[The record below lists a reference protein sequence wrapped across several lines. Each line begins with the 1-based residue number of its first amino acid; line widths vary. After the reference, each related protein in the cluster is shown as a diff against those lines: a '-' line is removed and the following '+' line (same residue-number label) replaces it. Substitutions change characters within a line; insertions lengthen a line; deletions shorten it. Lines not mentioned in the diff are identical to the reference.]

1 MRYRWTQKDIHV
13 ACNKVQRLIDNETDP
28 KKISFYSQIMDS
40 VNDYMFAAYA
50 NCSYRNKTYQER
62 VIEATSCHLGY
73 ARYVQY
79 IGAFVDELNP
89 LYDDIVDLEDI
100 KTDLQYERPDMFR
113 FKRYTHEDT
122 LSLVKGF
129 YADFDKE
136 LYDIFMEIYNQRYN
150 SVKFVKHYT
159 NPDDPSIE
167 ENSGYC
173 FYVGGINKA
182 FISIDEQRGIAKVSD
197 AVHEFGHGIRY
208 SILPS
213 TAYSK
218 ENMFMSEIES
228 IFPELIFLHEQGRKI
243 DTFQSSL
250 AMFDQLSAYYE
261 KASLIRMQQLIIT
274 AWYDNNY
281 RLDKNVYDRLRE
293 ESKMSRKDVYRSL
306 NTSIK
311 DVGPYIVSLG
321 ISIELFN
328 LYKKDKGKAIAL
340 FKKIIKTPSLSDEF
354 LKLLVLENELPLF
367 KNLRAEAIQINAN
380 LADEINKRF

>member
-1 MRYRWTQKDIHV
+1 
-13 ACNKVQRLIDNETDP
+13 
-28 KKISFYSQIMDS
+28 
-40 VNDYMFAAYA
+40 
-50 NCSYRNKTYQER
+50 
-62 VIEATSCHLGY
+62 
-73 ARYVQY
+73 
-79 IGAFVDELNP
+79 
-89 LYDDIVDLEDI
+89 
-100 KTDLQYERPDMFR
+100 
-113 FKRYTHEDT
+113 
-122 LSLVKGF
+122 
-129 YADFDKE
+129 
-136 LYDIFMEIYNQRYN
+136 
-150 SVKFVKHYT
+150 
-159 NPDDPSIE
+159 
-167 ENSGYC
+167 
-173 FYVGGINKA
+173 
-182 FISIDEQRGIAKVSD
+182 
-197 AVHEFGHGIRY
+197 
-208 SILPS
+208 
-213 TAYSK
+213 
-218 ENMFMSEIES
+218 MSEIES